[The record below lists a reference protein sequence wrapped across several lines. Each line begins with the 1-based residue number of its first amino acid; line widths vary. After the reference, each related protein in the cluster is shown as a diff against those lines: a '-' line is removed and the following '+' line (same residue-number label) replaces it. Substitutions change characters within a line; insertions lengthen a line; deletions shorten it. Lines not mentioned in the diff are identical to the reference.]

1 MQPEEVFAPL
11 DLALT
16 GTGGALGLLL
26 WLLPLVLLAAA
37 AGLFLYG
44 AGRGANAADLL
55 PACIGLL
62 LAWAAGGYGAVQ
74 TEAAL
79 TGAWHLAEKVPPDP
93 FVSEFLP
100 PVLAAGAAWLAV
112 CAVMAWISARRGGGG
127 WRMLPGWAAVYL
139 LPALADLARM
149 RCGVRLLERPPLGIL
164 CGWVGAY
171 TPVPAL
177 LAGIAAALLCA
188 WQAARRPG
196 RKLEVHP
203 QG

>member
-1 MQPEEVFAPL
+1 M

-100 PVLAAGAAWLAV
+100 PVLA
-112 CAVMAWISARRGGGG
+112 RGRPG
-127 WRMLPGWAAVYL
+127 WR
-139 LPALADLARM
+139 
-149 RCGVRLLERPPLGIL
+149 CVR
-164 CGWVGAY
+164 
-171 TPVPAL
+171 
-177 LAGIAAALLCA
+177 
-188 WQAARRPG
+188 
-196 RKLEVHP
+196 
-203 QG
+203 